1 MNIWE
6 SFTKFYIFLFNSIVT
21 SQIMKKKSAL
31 KNSLYPQTP
40 FLQSVHAI
48 PK

>member
-21 SQIMKKKSAL
+21 SQIMKSAL